1 MYRLACNTEDR
12 GNKRETSVLDGIKVH
27 GMIPKFI
34 LVYKLETLH
43 LRVCVCVCVCSL
55 IYFTLSIY
63 CLYNNNSFENV

>member
-1 MYRLACNTEDR
+1 MYRLACNTEDK

-43 LRVCVCVCVCSL
+43 LRVCVCVCV
-55 IYFTLSIY
+55 
-63 CLYNNNSFENV
+63 